1 MKLFSTYKIN
11 IITLLKLLIIVFICT
26 PLISPRTL
34 SVGSNKQFNSI
45 KAAIQFAVNGD
56 TIFVY
61 PGHYKE
67 SEIKISKKLT
77 LLGINNPVV
86 DGEGKYEIFF
96 INSDNVKLSGFTISN
111 AGLSFIYDN
120 AGVKLDSA
128 KNCVIN
134 KNKFLNNFFAIYLS
148 RSSDCTIEDNYIAA
162 NSTRETTSGNGIHLW
177 YCKNIK
183 IKNNQ
188 ISGMRDGIY
197 FEFVMN
203 ADISGNISKQNL
215 RYGMHF
221 MFSDSCQ
228 YWNNTFENNGAGVA
242 VMYSKYVEMYS
253 NNFQNNWG

>member
-134 KNKFLNNFFAIYLS
+134 KNKFLNNFFAIYL
-148 RSSDCTIEDNYIAA
+148 
-162 NSTRETTSGNGIHLW
+162 
-177 YCKNIK
+177 
-183 IKNNQ
+183 
-188 ISGMRDGIY
+188 
-197 FEFVMN
+197 
-203 ADISGNISKQNL
+203 
-215 RYGMHF
+215 
-221 MFSDSCQ
+221 
-228 YWNNTFENNGAGVA
+228 
-242 VMYSKYVEMYS
+242 
-253 NNFQNNWG
+253 